1 MKSLIAATCLIAF
14 TGTAAL
20 AEGVCKAEI
29 EKAKTEWGALHLDTG
44 GGKPSSI
51 VRGIKG
57 HEHIQAAVT
66 SMRIH
71 LAAAT
76 DLCGQ
81 GHDHESLL
89 HLGVLRAFLQL
100 PEIQHPADHSVLYD
114 PKAK

>member
-1 MKSLIAATCLIAF
+1 MKVLIATTCLIAF

-20 AEGVCKAEI
+20 AQGVCKTEI

-44 GGKPSSI
+44 GGKPSAI

-71 LAAAT
+71 LVAAT
-76 DLCGQ
+76 DLCAQ

-100 PEIQHPADHSVLYD
+100 PEIQHPTDHAVIYD